1 MRDITGN
8 VFGGDQMTAWTLMS
22 GPSRT
27 TFVNPQAGLYDR
39 IASVKAIATD
49 TPIEGRIVFTKRA
62 KFPKGLPR
70 FTVMLESVA
79 AEFPKLGAAELEI
92 AVAKYRPGWA
102 RLKEAAKPSPHFRNN
117 PIACGLR
124 PRFEN
129 QVHRRVHRAAEALEA
144 RARHHRSQARLASLR
159 TQTHAA
165 FLRQRAGRAQQ
176 RGCRVVRA
184 PDRIEIL
191 LDAIARVRLDD
202 HPGAIGR
209 QRLQHVTRSGNRVA
223 HVVQRI
229 EHRDEL
235 VRVATIVVGLADLE
249 GHVGEAGFARMP
261 DRGGNRLV
269 VDSRIR

>member
-1 MRDITGN
+1 MNPPFGLTQVQFVLIVVGAVAVALLAVLGSRAWVVRRRDARRVARVTAGAADFLRNVLVPDGNGGDFHLDFVLLTSRGIVVIDMRDITGN

-92 AVAKYRPGWA
+92 AVSKYRPGWA

-117 PIACGLR
+117 PIA
-124 PRFEN
+124 
-129 QVHRRVHRAAEALEA
+129 
-144 RARHHRSQARLASLR
+144 
-159 TQTHAA
+159 
-165 FLRQRAGRAQQ
+165 
-176 RGCRVVRA
+176 
-184 PDRIEIL
+184 
-191 LDAIARVRLDD
+191 
-202 HPGAIGR
+202 
-209 QRLQHVTRSGNRVA
+209 VA
-223 HVVQRI
+223 
-229 EHRDEL
+229 
-235 VRVATIVVGLADLE
+235 
-249 GHVGEAGFARMP
+249 
-261 DRGGNRLV
+261 
-269 VDSRIR
+269 